1 MFNSVE
7 EIHKIVIHATKDTG
21 CFVAL
26 GMSGYNYTIRIEWIQ
41 ASKLRSLQKSFSE
54 QMIMESRHMPIRNF
68 ILRGIQ
74 REVEYNVGKI
84 AYEEG

>member
-7 EIHKIVIHATKDTG
+7 TISQIAIKATKDTD

-26 GMSGYNYTIRIEWIQ
+26 GKMGYNYSIRIQWTQE
-41 ASKLRSLQKSFSE
+41 SKLRSLEKLFSE
-54 QMIMESRHMPIRNF
+54 QMIMGIKTLHFEDYL
-68 ILRGIQ
+68 LREIQ
-74 REVEYNVGKI
+74 RSIEYNVGKI